1 MMLRATRIGSQGYQV
16 LLDYRLSGGICSI
29 YGNGIGG
36 FHALGFTID
45 VARDPSG
52 HPTGLT
58 ADDPR
63 HVRRTDLRGQANSP
77 ALRRDTRGVP
87 RHLEVRRLEPLPDL
101 LRR

>member
-16 LLDYRLSGGICSI
+16 LLDHRRSGGICGI

-58 ADDPR
+58 ADDPATS
-63 HVRRTDLRGQANSP
+63 V
-77 ALRRDTRGVP
+77 
-87 RHLEVRRLEPLPDL
+87 EPISEDK
-101 LRR
+101 